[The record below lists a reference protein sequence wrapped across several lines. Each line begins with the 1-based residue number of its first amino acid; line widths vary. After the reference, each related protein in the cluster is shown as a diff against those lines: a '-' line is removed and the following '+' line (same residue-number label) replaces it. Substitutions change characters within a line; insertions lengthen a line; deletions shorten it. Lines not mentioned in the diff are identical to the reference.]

1 MSNIRIYHNPRCS
14 KSRQTL
20 EIIRSEGIE
29 PQVILY
35 LEEALSHHEI
45 ADALRKL
52 DMKPQDVMRKTEPE
66 FKEYFSSLSE
76 LSDTQMID
84 LMRTYPKV
92 IERPIIVTET
102 AAVIGRPPERV
113 RDIL

>member
-35 LEEALSHHEI
+35 LEKALSHNEI

-52 DMKPQDVMRKTEPE
+52 DMKPQDVLRKTEPE
-66 FKEYFSSLSE
+66 FKEYFSSISE